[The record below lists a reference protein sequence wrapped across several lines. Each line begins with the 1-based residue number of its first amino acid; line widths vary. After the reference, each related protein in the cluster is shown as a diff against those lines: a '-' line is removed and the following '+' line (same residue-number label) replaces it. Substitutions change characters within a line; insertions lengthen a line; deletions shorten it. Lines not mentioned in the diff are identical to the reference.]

1 MKKQTA
7 IAVLFLL
14 LCGVLSVVAI
24 GAKLE
29 GLKQEQAFL
38 GGLARDVWD
47 LKAQANESAQAEAWQ
62 SASIKSLDERVVGLT
77 NRETNVHYFYEGD
90 AYCVVSVEDDLT
102 VLNCRPFN

>member
-14 LCGVLSVVAI
+14 LCGALSIVAI

-29 GLKQEQAFL
+29 ELKQEQAFL

-47 LKAQANESAQAEAWQ
+47 LKAQANESEQVEAWQ

-77 NRETNVHYFYEGD
+77 NRPAPQVEIRGD
-90 AYCVVSVEDDLT
+90 AYCLMVPNGTGVVLD
-102 VLNCRPFN
+102 CRPFN